1 MRLHVGNGYSHFFFS
16 QGRFDNLI
24 YIHSSSILHPIL
36 DRLYHLPTQLGR
48 LLKPRRKK
56 IRRLL
61 KSPFVPTKIPNIYTF
76 TPSSR
81 SDDKLDVIRTVDPV
95 GQSGA
100 KSCRKESW
108 RAEKVLGDTYNKS
121 SCLLVRA
128 QQSKKKMDIPIQSI
142 NTGVPATSKCSYGR
156 IPNFAQQSTIA
167 KRLK

>member
-1 MRLHVGNGYSHFFFS
+1 MDDDNGIPLENTSFSSPFFFFLLNNILTILYTS
-16 QGRFDNLI
+16 I
-24 YIHSSSILHPIL
+24 SSSILHPIL
-36 DRLYHLPTQLGR
+36 DSLYHLPTQLGR

-108 RAEKVLGDTYNKS
+108 RAEKVLGDPYN
-121 SCLLVRA
+121 
-128 QQSKKKMDIPIQSI
+128 
-142 NTGVPATSKCSYGR
+142 NE
-156 IPNFAQQSTIA
+156 TIVVF
-167 KRLK
+167 